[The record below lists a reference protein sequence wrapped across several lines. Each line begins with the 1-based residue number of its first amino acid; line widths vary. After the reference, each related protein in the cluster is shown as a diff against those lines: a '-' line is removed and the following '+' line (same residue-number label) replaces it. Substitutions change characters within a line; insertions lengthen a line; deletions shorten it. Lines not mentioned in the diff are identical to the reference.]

1 MIPVVSSKRKD
12 PVSVRGHARIE
23 RMIPVIGSKGNGRE
37 VMPVVGSKRKD

>member
-1 MIPVVSSKRKD
+1 MIPVVGFKRKD